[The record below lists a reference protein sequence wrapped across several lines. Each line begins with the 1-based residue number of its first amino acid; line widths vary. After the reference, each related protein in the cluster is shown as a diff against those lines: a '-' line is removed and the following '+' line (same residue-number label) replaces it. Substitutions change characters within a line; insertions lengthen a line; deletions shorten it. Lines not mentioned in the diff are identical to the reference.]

1 MYKILMIVNPK
12 AGKGKITKYVEKIKD
27 NLEEKK
33 YSLEIEYT
41 SLEKNATEI
50 VKGYH
55 SYFDIVLVCG
65 GDGTLNEV
73 IEGLVYL
80 NKKAFVGF
88 IPVGTTNDF
97 ARSLGASFDM
107 IHLSENINLYDSKK
121 IDMGKCN
128 GKIFNYIISFGMFA
142 KTSYKTNRFLK
153 NKLGRV
159 AYIFNAFGEIFFHKK
174 YNLNIVIDSK
184 EIKGKFVYGSI
195 SNSKYVGGFPLFKNK
210 EIELDDG
217 LFDIVL
223 VKDVKN
229 IYTKIKMLIN
239 VLSGNLKDP
248 NIYYLKGKHIEI
260 EIEETSNDWLEFTR
274 DGEYGGKVKNLNI
287 INLKQHNEY
296 ILPVGKNFEEELDDD
311 LEDDD

>member
-88 IPVGTTNDF
+88 VPF
-97 ARSLGASFDM
+97 LGSVVEPGF
-107 IHLSENINLYDSKK
+107 
-121 IDMGKCN
+121 
-128 GKIFNYIISFGMFA
+128 
-142 KTSYKTNRFLK
+142 
-153 NKLGRV
+153 
-159 AYIFNAFGEIFFHKK
+159 KK
-174 YNLNIVIDSK
+174 YISYSFVI
-184 EIKGKFVYGSI
+184 
-195 SNSKYVGGFPLFKNK
+195 N
-210 EIELDDG
+210 
-217 LFDIVL
+217 
-223 VKDVKN
+223 
-229 IYTKIKMLIN
+229 
-239 VLSGNLKDP
+239 
-248 NIYYLKGKHIEI
+248 
-260 EIEETSNDWLEFTR
+260 
-274 DGEYGGKVKNLNI
+274 
-287 INLKQHNEY
+287 
-296 ILPVGKNFEEELDDD
+296 PVCTCP
-311 LEDDD
+311 